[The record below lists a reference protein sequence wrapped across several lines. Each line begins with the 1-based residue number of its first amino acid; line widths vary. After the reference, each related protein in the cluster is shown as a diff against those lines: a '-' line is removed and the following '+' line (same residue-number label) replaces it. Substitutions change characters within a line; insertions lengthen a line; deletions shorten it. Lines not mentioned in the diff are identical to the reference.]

1 MNKVQYIDKA
11 KVLAIL
17 GDNPELVEKVNQLMT
32 FTLPERNGH
41 WILKSKS
48 DTPALF
54 ECSVCGY
61 HNIITP
67 YFCYYFGTLMN
78 GKVEEQ

>member
-1 MNKVQYIDKA
+1 MGLMNKVQYIDKA

-41 WILKSKS
+41 WILS
-48 DTPALF
+48 D
-54 ECSVCGY
+54 G
-61 HNIITP
+61 I
-67 YFCYYFGTLMN
+67 
-78 GKVEEQ
+78 